1 MTDDEIKASLGSAS
15 ASNQRSPD
23 DIGVKDAKSIEDG
36 RSAGVSLEGQGS
48 TEGSGKLPN
57 FMDNKES
64 ASLSEVT
71 GSQESLESFK
81 QDKGSCKLPNPPGR
95 PLLICVDGTI
105 SSGKSTLIR
114 NLGEK
119 GFEIYPEP
127 LEKWAPQLRKFY
139 ANPRKEFVNLQTV
152 VLNSQAKLKE
162 KLKAKLTEVRSQGS
176 RYIFI
181 ERNTLSQL
189 YFIYNGLDL
198 RLLTQDDAIDFL
210 DL

>member
-71 GSQESLESFK
+71 GSQEPLESFK
-81 QDKGSCKLPNPPGR
+81 QDR

>member
-81 QDKGSCKLPNPPGR
+81 QDR